1 MRANKWRG
9 TEIARHGYSTRFGAG
24 GSISKRRSEA
34 NGTGRLRAWRCFF
47 PSCAAWTGSLRS
59 ATLVAGPFSFD
70 LSHVV
75 IAKPLRT
82 FARHALVAGASAA
95 LAHALAALRALV
107 SLAWGRGGAAAGLVG
122 GAAGKRDKR
131 RDNSGKQISWGHGIL
146 PSSWEQPSAASPSNR
161 TWHAWPWPALHC
173 RGSAGQRQC
182 CVPGVGETAGGREA
196 SDAGGSR
203 KKNKTETNL
212 GKGAC
217 QTARSGLRIL
227 QAGRFVIEAAFLIP
241 GSAKASGLQRR
252 ASYQPRKGRLT
263 VADRYGASRRRVGAC
278 YASCLAILP
287 ETARAGSIRARGC
300 PMLRSQREASFGSR
314 STPSPL

>member
-34 NGTGRLRAWRCFF
+34 NGAGRLRAWRCCHTRTGQAACGRRR
-47 PSCAAWTGSLRS
+47 SSQGRSVLGCRSKTAAHICATCFIG
-59 ATLVAGPFSFD
+59 

-146 PSSWEQPSAASPSNR
+146 PSSWERPSTASPSNR
-161 TWHAWPWPALHC
+161 TWRAWSWPAAHR
-173 RGSAGQRQC
+173 RGAKAVSRAGRNYITNRWERA
-182 CVPGVGETAGGREA
+182 GETAGGREA

-203 KKNKTETNL
+203 KKRTKQ
-212 GKGAC
+212 K
-217 QTARSGLRIL
+217 QI
-227 QAGRFVIEAAFLIP
+227 
-241 GSAKASGLQRR
+241 
-252 ASYQPRKGRLT
+252 
-263 VADRYGASRRRVGAC
+263 
-278 YASCLAILP
+278 
-287 ETARAGSIRARGC
+287 
-300 PMLRSQREASFGSR
+300 
-314 STPSPL
+314 

>member
-24 GSISKRRSEA
+24 GSINKRRCDA
-34 NGTGRLRAWRCFF
+34 YGTGRLRAWRVVCFVIRS
-47 PSCAAWTGSLRS
+47 PGIRDLRS
-59 ATLVAGPFSFD
+59 GAARRRAVVSGVAKAGRNPSDSRLAFQLLD
-70 LSHVV
+70 LSRIVL
-75 IAKPLRT
+75 AKPLRT

-182 CVPGVGETAGGREA
+182 CVPGVTI
-196 SDAGGSR
+196 SPNDGS
-203 KKNKTETNL
+203 
-212 GKGAC
+212 G
-217 QTARSGLRIL
+217 
-227 QAGRFVIEAAFLIP
+227 
-241 GSAKASGLQRR
+241 
-252 ASYQPRKGRLT
+252 
-263 VADRYGASRRRVGAC
+263 
-278 YASCLAILP
+278 
-287 ETARAGSIRARGC
+287 RARRQVGV
-300 PMLRSQREASFGSR
+300 RQATQAAREKR
-314 STPSPL
+314 TNQKQI